1 MTGSGAVV
9 ELVDNSRYDERMSE
23 VYDLVYRGRGKEYA
37 GEAAAIAEIVRAR
50 RPSASSIL
58 DVACGTGEHLAA
70 LRSLF
75 GHVEG
80 LELSPH
86 MRAVATA
93 KLPGVTVT
101 AGDMR
106 RFELGWTFD
115 AVCCLYSAVGYA
127 SSPAELNE
135 ATRRMAL
142 HLVPGG
148 VLVVE
153 PWWLPDRFID
163 GYVGD
168 DVVRGDDTTVAR
180 VSQSRRSGDVVRQE
194 THYVVAG
201 PTGLRHFTH
210 VQHLRLF
217 TFEEYTTAFER
228 AGCTVEHLDD
238 DRLLSGRGLFV
249 GVKR

>member
-1 MTGSGAVV
+1 M

-37 GEAAAIAEIVRAR
+37 EEAAAVAEVVRAR

-58 DVACGTGEHLAA
+58 DVACGTGEHLAS
-70 LRSLF
+70 LRSSF

-101 AGDMR
+101 EGDMR
-106 RFELGWTFD
+106 GFELGWTFD
-115 AVCCLYSAVGYA
+115 AVCCLYSAVGYT
-127 SSPAELNE
+127 SSPAELTE
-135 ATRRMAL
+135 AIRRMAL
-142 HLVPGG
+142 HLAPGG

-153 PWWLPDRFID
+153 PWWLPERFLD
-163 GYVGD
+163 GHVGD
-168 DVVRGDDTTVAR
+168 DVVRGDGKTVAR
-180 VSQSRRSGDVVRQE
+180 VSQSRRTGDVVRQE
-194 THYVVAG
+194 THYVVADEAG
-201 PTGLRHFTH
+201 IRHFTH

-217 TFEEYTTAFER
+217 TAEEYTTAFDR
-228 AGCTVEHLDD
+228 AGCAVEHLDD

-249 GVKR
+249 GVKA